1 MIKVYNKN
9 MKIIYVSERRS
20 SYAKNCVEHDL
31 HKLVEKALALGA
43 SGAKTVDVASIRTG
57 AWTRW
62 KCQFGCPNYGK
73 TLCCPP
79 FVPDYAAT
87 QRFLQEFIRGI
98 IIQYTFPLNGVAV
111 ENFAAADLSM
121 SNGLLEIL
129 LNLEREA
136 FLQNHYKA
144 FALKAGRCR
153 LCKECN
159 LKQCVNPTK
168 ARPSLEACELM
179 LWLWLMIM
187 VIRRKFCRRRF
198 LS

>member
-1 MIKVYNKN
+1 MSRGLGDVYK
-9 MKIIYVSERRS
+9 R
-20 SYAKNCVEHDL
+20 
-31 HKLVEKALALGA
+31 
-43 SGAKTVDVASIRTG
+43 
-57 AWTRW
+57 
-62 KCQFGCPNYGK
+62 
-73 TLCCPP
+73 
-79 FVPDYAAT
+79 
-87 QRFLQEFIRGI
+87 QEFIRGI

-168 ARPSLEACELM
+168 ARPSLEACGIDVMALANDNGYQAEILQAAVPELKIYG
-179 LWLWLMIM
+179 LLL
-187 VIRRKFCRRRF
+187 VE
-198 LS
+198 

>member
-1 MIKVYNKN
+1 M
-9 MKIIYVSERRS
+9 
-20 SYAKNCVEHDL
+20 
-31 HKLVEKALALGA
+31 
-43 SGAKTVDVASIRTG
+43 
-57 AWTRW
+57 
-62 KCQFGCPNYGK
+62 
-73 TLCCPP
+73 CCPP

-168 ARPSLEACELM
+168 ARPSLEACGIDVMALANDNGYQAEILQAAVPELKIYG
-179 LWLWLMIM
+179 LLL
-187 VIRRKFCRRRF
+187 VE
-198 LS
+198 

>member
-1 MIKVYNKN
+1 M
-9 MKIIYVSERRS
+9 
-20 SYAKNCVEHDL
+20 
-31 HKLVEKALALGA
+31 
-43 SGAKTVDVASIRTG
+43 
-57 AWTRW
+57 
-62 KCQFGCPNYGK
+62 
-73 TLCCPP
+73 CCPP

-121 SNGLLEIL
+121 SNGLLKIL
-129 LNLEREA
+129 LNLEREV

-168 ARPSLEACELM
+168 ARPSLEACGIDVMALANDNGYQAEILQAAVPELKIYG
-179 LWLWLMIM
+179 LLL
-187 VIRRKFCRRRF
+187 VE
-198 LS
+198 

>member
-1 MIKVYNKN
+1 MQKT
-9 MKIIYVSERRS
+9 
-20 SYAKNCVEHDL
+20 ALEHDL
-31 HKLVEKALALGA
+31 QKLVEKALALGA
-43 SGAKTVDVASIRTG
+43 SGAKTIDVASIRTG

-144 FALKAGRCR
+144 FALKAVRCAMCCWCSWCSERKKRAAEQEDSCTTAR
-153 LCKECN
+153 LCMGRSADSE
-159 LKQCVNPTK
+159 PERD
-168 ARPSLEACELM
+168 RPKNRCFATRS
-179 LWLWLMIM
+179 
-187 VIRRKFCRRRF
+187 RKFFKKRCI
-198 LS
+198 L

>member
-1 MIKVYNKN
+1 MQKT
-9 MKIIYVSERRS
+9 
-20 SYAKNCVEHDL
+20 ALEHDL
-31 HKLVEKALALGA
+31 QKLVEKALALGA

-62 KCQFGCPNYGK
+62 KCQ
-73 TLCCPP
+73 
-79 FVPDYAAT
+79 
-87 QRFLQEFIRGI
+87 
-98 IIQYTFPLNGVAV
+98 
-111 ENFAAADLSM
+111 FAAADLSM

-168 ARPSLEACELM
+168 ARPSLEACGIDVMALANDNGYQAEILQAAVPELKIYG
-179 LWLWLMIM
+179 LLL
-187 VIRRKFCRRRF
+187 VE
-198 LS
+198 

>member
-1 MIKVYNKN
+1 M
-9 MKIIYVSERRS
+9 
-20 SYAKNCVEHDL
+20 
-31 HKLVEKALALGA
+31 
-43 SGAKTVDVASIRTG
+43 
-57 AWTRW
+57 
-62 KCQFGCPNYGK
+62 
-73 TLCCPP
+73 
-79 FVPDYAAT
+79 
-87 QRFLQEFIRGI
+87 
-98 IIQYTFPLNGVAV
+98 NGVAV

-168 ARPSLEACELM
+168 ARPSLEACGIDVMALANDNGYQAEILQAAVPELKIYG
-179 LWLWLMIM
+179 LLL
-187 VIRRKFCRRRF
+187 VE
-198 LS
+198 